1 MKTKH
6 AKLTFATLP
15 ADYTALCG
23 LFLPRPI
30 HDNTGYEDALEL
42 IEAMAGFGEA
52 FTPDQA
58 DYFAALTDFVAAYED
73 SRRPRRD
80 LNPRPPLEILKYLL
94 KENNMKA
101 ADLSR
106 LLGADRTLGAKILRG
121 ERNLTVP
128 HLRILAERFKV
139 SPALFI

>member
-6 AKLTFATLP
+6 HKLKFADLP
-15 ADYTALCG
+15 TDYAGLCG
-23 LFLPRPI
+23 VLVPRPI
-30 HDNTGYEDALEL
+30 HDKATYENALEV
-42 IEAMAGFGEA
+42 IEAMAGFEEN
-52 FTPDQA
+52 FNEDQG
-58 DYFAALTDFVAAYED
+58 DYFAVIADFVGGYED
-73 SRRPRRD
+73 TLEAGQDSN
-80 LNPRPPLEILKYLL
+80 LRPPLESLKYLL
-94 KENNMKA
+94 EENVMTA

-128 HLRILAERFKV
+128 HLRILSERFKV

>member
-1 MKTKH
+1 MKTKQH
-6 AKLTFATLP
+6 KFTFATLP
-15 ADYTALCG
+15 TEYTALCN
-23 LFLPRPI
+23 LVLPRPI
-30 HDNTGYEDALEL
+30 HENSDYEDALEI
-42 IEAMAGFGEA
+42 IEAMVGFGDD
-52 FTPDQA
+52 FSPDQA

-73 SRRPRRD
+73 SEPPQRGPHSQ
-80 LNPRPPLEILKYLL
+80 PPLESLKYLL
-94 KENNMKA
+94 EENDMTA

-106 LLGADRTLGAKILRG
+106 LLGSDRTLGAKILRG